1 MIMKAKVERKQEKM
15 ERDLCVITLMM
26 NKKYLK
32 KEGNKWIKEKRDN
45 LNDNKTEQFKKES
58 SKKK

>member
-32 KEGNKWIKEKRDN
+32 KEDNKWIKEKRDK

>member
-32 KEGNKWIKEKRDN
+32 KEDNKWIKEKRDN